1 MTKLNKLIISYRI
14 ILVAIILVSVNIN
27 QIILTENYNRKT
39 IENYI
44 NTQIKPIDM
53 CYLDLLVKGLCC
65 IDWVKVYGDG

>member
-53 CYLDLLVKGLCC
+53 CYLDFLVKGLCC
-65 IDWVKVYGDG
+65 ID